1 MSPSAKSKTDG
12 NNDITHANIIAIM
25 IASLPKKVLASAFKV
40 IDRLNASIIYI
51 MQGLSV

>member
-25 IASLPKKVLASAFKV
+25 IASLPNKFLQVRLRLLVGLMQVL
-40 IDRLNASIIYI
+40 YI
-51 MQGLSV
+51 MQWLSV